1 LLSTVKR
8 RANVKRNKFRC
19 NGRNDYA
26 DPRASMIQQISFE
39 ELKDMY
45 TPEGKFYLCSRVPA
59 NFVRFENYQNCKT
72 LTPNLFLLQDY
83 KNGYFS
89 KAVLK
94 EMLKKQL
101 NIPTCRA
108 LISHIRVE
116 AKDCPVFLVSDLPIG
131 LLLDA
136 IKNIK

>member
-1 LLSTVKR
+1 
-8 RANVKRNKFRC
+8 
-19 NGRNDYA
+19 
-26 DPRASMIQQISFE
+26 MIQQISFE
-39 ELKDMY
+39 ELKNMY
-45 TPEGKFYLCSRVPA
+45 TPEGKFYLCDRVPA
-59 NFVRFENYQNCKT
+59 NFVRFENYQDCKK

-89 KAVLK
+89 QAVLK

-101 NIPTCRA
+101 NVPMCRA

-131 LLLDA
+131 LLLDV

>member
-1 LLSTVKR
+1 
-8 RANVKRNKFRC
+8 
-19 NGRNDYA
+19 
-26 DPRASMIQQISFE
+26 MIQQISFE

-45 TPEGKFYLCSRVPA
+45 TPEGKLYLCSRVPA

-101 NIPTCRA
+101 NIPTCHA

-116 AKDCPVFLVSDLPIG
+116 TKDCPVFLVSDLPIG
-131 LLLDA
+131 LLLA
-136 IKNIK
+136 VSYTHL